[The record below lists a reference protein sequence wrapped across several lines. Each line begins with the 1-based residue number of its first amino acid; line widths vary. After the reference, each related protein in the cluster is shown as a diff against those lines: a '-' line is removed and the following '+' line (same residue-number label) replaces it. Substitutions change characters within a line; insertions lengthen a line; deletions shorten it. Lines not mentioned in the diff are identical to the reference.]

1 MHVLAIND
9 STMQN
14 ELKDVEGNEDGN
26 IEQASLHVHIGL
38 IVKLQVGYGMRKA
51 LHRLLDQGF

>member
-14 ELKDVEGNEDGN
+14 ELEDVEGNEDGD
-26 IEQASLHVHIGL
+26 IEQASLHVHICL